1 MSGMGVAATVRVEV
15 HVGSLS
21 PSGHASGHP
30 LPGQWPIPFITW
42 KEPVLRSAAAQRLDQ
57 RHPFGMNGGCVWLE
71 LHHLLLL
78 SVHKPPLAASLGG
91 IVSVAGPFLKHGYN

>member
-1 MSGMGVAATVRVEV
+1 MSRMGVAATVRVEV

-42 KEPVLRSAAAQRLDQ
+42 KEPVLSSAAAQRLDQ
-57 RHPFGMNGGCVWLE
+57 KVIYAALGRRRFARRGLPCFGCSDAFM
-71 LHHLLLL
+71 
-78 SVHKPPLAASLGG
+78 
-91 IVSVAGPFLKHGYN
+91 